1 MARSAGNAGASPRQR
16 AIRRPCSGAAWV
28 QPRGCKGR
36 SPLHKNNLKFPPSPE
51 GKGVGGMG
59 ERKHTKGR
67 VGRRQSRQAPCRVQ
81 QPRAATTGEFF
92 RPKQVPAEV
101 PSMIHSGK
109 VLRGSGDSF
118 KSPPAFFFLHRQK
131 SLQFPEE
138 CAIINALQAQPAQEA
153 PQAGKQKERRNP
165 HETVCCSQGR
175 AD

>member
-36 SPLHKNNLKFPPSPE
+36 SPLHKNSLKSPPSPE
-51 GKGVGGMG
+51 GKGGRGMG
-59 ERKHTKGR
+59 ERKHTKGK

-81 QPRAATTGEFF
+81 QPRAATPGEFF
-92 RPKQVPAEV
+92 RPEQVPAEV

-118 KSPPAFFFLHRQK
+118 KSPPAFLRRPPAFFFLHRK
-131 SLQFPEE
+131 KKLAISGRMCSNKHTSGAAGTGGASSRKAEGKEE
-138 CAIINALQAQPAQEA
+138 P
-153 PQAGKQKERRNP
+153 
-165 HETVCCSQGR
+165 S
-175 AD
+175 

>member
-67 VGRRQSRQAPCRVQ
+67 VRRATKKASPPPGTTAACRDNRRVFS
-81 QPRAATTGEFF
+81 TETG
-92 RPKQVPAEV
+92 A
-101 PSMIHSGK
+101 S
-109 VLRGSGDSF
+109 RGSLNDSF
-118 KSPPAFFFLHRQK
+118 GKSSEGFGGLFQESPGVFLFAPPKKLAISGRMCYNK
-131 SLQFPEE
+131 CTSGAAGTGGASSRKAEGKEE
-138 CAIINALQAQPAQEA
+138 P
-153 PQAGKQKERRNP
+153 
-165 HETVCCSQGR
+165 S
-175 AD
+175 